1 MVIKIMECVFCKIAD
16 GSIPAMKLYEDETI
30 MAFMDANPVSA
41 GHTLIIPKDHTL
53 DLETI
58 SSEVLMEIMEK
69 ARDLAKLIVAK
80 LDAKG
85 YALVQNNGICQEVKH
100 FHLHI
105 IPKYDEKNNLTKE
118 ETFKKITA

>member
-1 MVIKIMECVFCKIAD
+1 MECVFCKIAD

-118 ETFKKITA
+118 ETFKKITAQ